1 MDRFL
6 ALVLICTSIITVFAP
21 MVNRQSDSTVAVV
34 ESVQNVDYAGS
45 YSINDSSSEIDTPEF
60 ACLNDP
66 ELFAYV
72 EDNVYTATIQSLDS
86 DAYFVEGVTVE
97 YMPKISKEYLEEC
110 EYNSRENI
118 YFGYR
123 LSELDAYF
131 EGVPYAFTT
140 NDEGETIVTA
150 FEAYDD
156 RYDRALTN
164 VAIGTGAILVTVTV
178 SAVSGGLGAPAMSM
192 IFAVSAK
199 TGTIAALSSGFIGG
213 VAAGVVTG
221 IQTGDWDEAT
231 KAAALTGSEGFKWGA
246 ISGILTG
253 AATEAIALKSATAGG
268 LTMNEAAIIQQETG
282 YPVEI
287 IRQFQTM
294 DQYYISKSAGH
305 YSATVGGHTALVR
318 DIDLDYEDE
327 YGFTNLERMSA
338 GYAPLDPTGT
348 PYELHHLGQ
357 RTNSTLAILTQ
368 TEHRSVGNHKIWH
381 YVDDVTD
388 NPAKQA
394 GWDTT
399 RADFWI
405 SFAELVGG

>member
-21 MVNRQSDSTVAVV
+21 MVNRRSDSTVAVV

-97 YMPKISKEYLEEC
+97 YMPKISKEHLEEC

-164 VAIGTGAILVTVTV
+164 VAIGTGAILITVTV

-221 IQTGDWDEAT
+221 IQTGDWNEAT

-268 LTMNEAAIIQQETG
+268 LTMNEAAVIQQETG

-287 IRQFQTM
+287 IRQFHSV
-294 DQYYISKSAGH
+294 DEYIVYRNAGLKPV
-305 YSATVGGHTALVR
+305 AVNGKLALIQ
-318 DIDLDYEDE
+318 DIDLDLESE
-327 YGFTNLERMSA
+327 LGGIRVTNLERMSQ
-338 GYAPLDPTGT
+338 GYAPIDADGMS
-348 PYELHHLGQ
+348 YELHHIGQ
-357 RTNSTLAILTQ
+357 KNNGTLAVLTSNQ
-368 TEHRSVGNHKIWH
+368 HRSNASVLNIVGKTTEI
-381 YVDDVTD
+381 DRVTF
-388 NPAKQA
+388 NNIR
-394 GWDTT
+394 GE
-399 RADFWI
+399 FWK
-405 SFAELVGG
+405 SYAELFLK

>member
-21 MVNRQSDSTVAVV
+21 MVNKQSDNTVADL
-34 ESVQNVDYAGS
+34 ESIQNVDYAGS
-45 YSINDSSSEIDTPEF
+45 YSINENSPEIDAPEF
-60 ACLNDP
+60 AYLNDP

-72 EDNVYTATIQSLDS
+72 EDSVYTATIQALDS

-131 EGVPYAFTT
+131 EGVPYVFTT

-164 VAIGTGAILVTVTV
+164 VAIGTGAILITVTV
-178 SAVSGGLGAPAMSM
+178 SVVSGGLGAPAMSM

-213 VAAGVVTG
+213 VAAGIVTG
-221 IQTGDWDEAT
+221 IHTGDWDEAA
-231 KAAALTGSEGFKWGA
+231 KAAALTGSESFKWGA

-253 AATEAIALKSATAGG
+253 AATEAIVLKSATAGG

-287 IRQFQTM
+287 IRQFHSV
-294 DQYYISKSAGH
+294 DEYIVYRNAGLKPV
-305 YSATVGGHTALVR
+305 AINGKLALIQ
-318 DIDLDYEDE
+318 DIDLDLESE
-327 YGFTNLERMSA
+327 LGGIRVTNLERMSK
-338 GYAPLDPTGT
+338 GYAPIDADGM
-348 PYELHHLGQ
+348 PYELHHIGQ
-357 RTNSTLAILTQ
+357 KSDGTLAVLTSNQ
-368 TEHRSVGNHKIWH
+368 HRSNASVLNIVGKTSEIDRGAFNNIR
-381 YVDDVTD
+381 
-388 NPAKQA
+388 
-394 GWDTT
+394 GE
-399 RADFWI
+399 FWK
-405 SFAELVGG
+405 SYAELLLK